1 MAAPVPGSANEFI
14 EQQLNKRIR
23 RLEDHFD
30 ADALSFA
37 GPLYQGVDRLVRIAV
52 ERLKTDPSSRRRR
65 LVVILTTT
73 GGYIEVVHRMVE
85 TIRTHYKIVE
95 FVIPDYAY
103 SAGTVFAMSG
113 DNIHMDY
120 YSRLGPIDPQVES
133 PDGKRLVP
141 ALGYLVQYKRLLKRA
156 RGGKIT
162 AAEVRLLID
171 GFDQAELYQY
181 EQHRKLSIK
190 LLKQWLA
197 KYKFKEWKKTETH
210 HIKVT
215 RQMRLDR
222 AKEIAEELN
231 KIEKWHVHGY
241 GISMD
246 VLRKDLKLRIDDF
259 AENPDLADK
268 IRGYYDLLRDYM
280 AKMSCGGVIHTRVAY
295 EPFMK
300 A

>member
-1 MAAPVPGSANEFI
+1 MGAPVPGSANEFI
-14 EQQLNKRIR
+14 EQQLNRRIR
-23 RLEDHFD
+23 KIEEHFD

-37 GPLYQGVDRLVRIAV
+37 GPLYQGVDRLIRIAV
-52 ERLKTDPSSRRRR
+52 ERLREDQPQKQRR
-65 LVVILTTT
+65 LVVVLTTT
-73 GGYIEVVHRMVE
+73 GGFIEVVHRIVE

-133 PDGKRLVP
+133 PDGKSMVP
-141 ALGYLVQYKRLLKRA
+141 ALGYLMQYKRLLRRA
-156 RGGKIT
+156 RHGKIT

-181 EQHRKLSIK
+181 EQQRELSIT

-197 KYKFKEWKKTETH
+197 RYKFKEWKRTETRRL
-210 HIKVT
+210 KVT
-215 RQMRLDR
+215 KQMRIAR
-222 AKEIAEELN
+222 AKEIAEDLN

-241 GISMD
+241 GISID
-246 VLRKDLKLRIDDF
+246 VLRKELNLRIDDF
-259 AENPDLADK
+259 GENADVADK

-295 EPFMK
+295 EPFMS